1 MACFVLV
8 GPPLDAALNPARRK
22 RRPYIKQKLRYAPDL
37 FRSGPSS
44 FSALSAFFVV
54 QP

>member
-1 MACFVLV
+1 MACLVLV
-8 GPPLDAALNPARRK
+8 GPPLAALNPARRK